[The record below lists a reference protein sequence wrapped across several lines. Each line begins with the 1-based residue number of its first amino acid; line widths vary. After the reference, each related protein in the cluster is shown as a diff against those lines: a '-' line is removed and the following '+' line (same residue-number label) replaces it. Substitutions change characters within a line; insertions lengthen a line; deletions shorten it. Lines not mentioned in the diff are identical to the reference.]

1 MMPARALR
9 AYHDNGDRLVI
20 SLLIAAALHALVILG
35 IAFAPEPEPA
45 ADIPPALDITLV
57 PERETAAPEKADYL
71 AQVTQDGG
79 GNTTEHV
86 PAQIEQRASNPATPP
101 PPPPSAAAQPRE
113 LTRAEARRKVQVVEE
128 PRDRRDN
135 ASVPVSAAELI
146 NRSLELASVDQQLR
160 QSLQAYSERPRQT
173 FISAR
178 TQEFKYASYMNDW
191 VAKVERVGNLNYPDA
206 ARRQGISGNLMLQVT
221 INTDGSVR
229 TIRLLRSSGHKVLDD
244 AAVRIVQLAAPY
256 PPLPQDIR
264 KDTDILHITRTW
276 EFINNRGLTTHR

>member
-9 AYHDNGDRLVI
+9 AYHDNGDRLVV
-20 SLLIAAALHALVILG
+20 SLLIAAALHALLILG
-35 IAFAPEPEPA
+35 ISFAPEPEPA
-45 ADIPPALDITLV
+45 IDTPPSLDITLV
-57 PERETAAPEKADYL
+57 PERKTAPPAKADYL

-79 GNTTEHV
+79 GNTTEKI
-86 PAQIEQRASNPATPP
+86 PARIEQQQSR
-101 PPPPSAAAQPRE
+101 AAAAPPQPAPAARE
-113 LTRAEARRKVQVVEE
+113 LTRPEGERKIQVAE
-128 PRDRRDN
+128 DRADEQP
-135 ASVPVSAAELI
+135 AAPASAAELI
-146 NRSLELASVDQQLR
+146 NRSLELASLDQQLR
-160 QSLQAYSERPRQT
+160 QSMQAYSERPRQA

-178 TQEFKYASYMNDW
+178 TQEFKYANYMNDW

-206 ARRQGISGNLMLQVT
+206 ARRQGISGNLMLQVS

-229 TIRLLRSSGHKVLDD
+229 NIRLLRSSGHKVLDD

-276 EFINNRGLTTHR
+276 EFINNRGLSTRR

>member
-1 MMPARALR
+1 MTPARALR
-9 AYHDNGDRLVI
+9 AYHDNGDRLVV

-35 IAFAPEPEPA
+35 ISFAPEPEPA
-45 ADIPPALDITLV
+45 ADAPLALDITLV
-57 PERETAAPEKADYL
+57 PERKTPPPDKADYL

-79 GNTTEHV
+79 GTTTEQV
-86 PAQIEQRASNPATPP
+86 PAQIEQQA
-101 PPPPSAAAQPRE
+101 SAAAPAPQPAAAARE
-113 LTRAEARRKVQVVEE
+113 LTRREAERKVRVNEE
-128 PRDRRDN
+128 APEQPTQTR
-135 ASVPVSAAELI
+135 APASAAELI
-146 NRSLELASVDQQLR
+146 NRSLELASLDQQLR
-160 QSLQAYSERPRQT
+160 QSLQAYSERPRQA

-206 ARRQGISGNLMLQVT
+206 ARRQGISGNLMLQVS
-221 INTDGSVR
+221 INADGSVR

-276 EFINNRGLTTHR
+276 EFINDRGLSTRR

>member
-1 MMPARALR
+1 MTPARALR
-9 AYHDNGDRLVI
+9 AYHDNGDRLVV

-35 IAFAPEPEPA
+35 ISFAPEPEPA
-45 ADIPPALDITLV
+45 VDTPLSLDITLV
-57 PERETAAPEKADYL
+57 PERETAPPDQADYL

-79 GNTTEHV
+79 GNTTEKV
-86 PAQIEQRASNPATPP
+86 PAQIEQQQSR
-101 PPPPSAAAQPRE
+101 AAAAPPQPTQAARE
-113 LTRAEARRKVQVVEE
+113 LTRHEGERKVQVVE
-128 PRDRRDN
+128 DR
-135 ASVPVSAAELI
+135 AGEQPAPPASAAELI
-146 NRSLELASVDQQLR
+146 NRSLELASLDQQLR
-160 QSLQAYSERPRQT
+160 QSMQAYSERPRQA

-178 TQEFKYASYMNDW
+178 TQEFKYANYMNDW

-206 ARRQGISGNLMLQVT
+206 ARRQGISGNLMLQVS

-229 TIRLLRSSGHKVLDD
+229 NIRLLRSSGHKVLDD

-276 EFINNRGLTTHR
+276 EFINNRGLSTHR